1 MAETRNQEQMDADD
15 ALEGALQRVANAYE
29 MPETGGEL
37 MLTEFLAIV
46 YWAHVQEDRGTYHWF
61 VNGRAIPR
69 HHIQGLYQMLG
80 RMLKMEFEQPDEE
93 E

>member
-1 MAETRNQEQMDADD
+1 MAETRSQEQMDADD
-15 ALEGALQRVANAYE
+15 ALEAALQRVADAYQ
-29 MPETGGEL
+29 MPETGGDL
-37 MLTEFLAIV
+37 MLTEYLAIV

-69 HHIQGLYQMLG
+69 HHIQGLYRMLGQMLD
-80 RMLKMEFEQPDEE
+80 LEFKAPEE